1 MALIA
6 LSAVRRGTSTRQTGG
21 ISLRTNEIL
30 VMNWDVVAGTPL
42 ETIYRPQ
49 LDLASDCE
57 RSAADV
63 LSPIKEEVERAIA
76 GDR

>member
-1 MALIA
+1 
-6 LSAVRRGTSTRQTGG
+6 
-21 ISLRTNEIL
+21 
-30 VMNWDVVAGTPL
+30 MNWDVVAGTPL